1 MVVYR
6 VSFKGTELSD
16 AARDALTAAGA
27 PWEGSVWDSEG
38 PARHRALVRAASE
51 PEAIAAVRTALA
63 VYVAFGAYIG
73 FTASPVRDSRGELW
87 RGPFYRSVREIDW
100 QAVPRR
106 AKLSQRERAVLGCLL
121 DAAEPTWIVLAELDE
136 PLDRAGVETVLAD
149 LEGQALVYS
158 VLEEGGEPGKESELD
173 RWWAITG
180 ECWDILGMIKSP
192 TYR

>member
-16 AARDALTAAGA
+16 AARGALTAAGA
-27 PWEGSVWDSEG
+27 PWEGSECDAEG
-38 PARHRALVRAASE
+38 PWRHRTLVEAVSGQD
-51 PEAIAAVRTALA
+51 AIAAVRKALA
-63 VYVAFGAYIG
+63 VYVAFGSYIA
-73 FTASPVRDSRGELW
+73 FAAHPVRDSRGELW

-106 AKLSQRERAVLGCLL
+106 AKLTELERAMLGCLL

-136 PLDRAGVETVLAD
+136 PLDRAGVEAVLAD
-149 LEGQALVYS
+149 LERQALVYS

-173 RWWAITG
+173 RWWALTD